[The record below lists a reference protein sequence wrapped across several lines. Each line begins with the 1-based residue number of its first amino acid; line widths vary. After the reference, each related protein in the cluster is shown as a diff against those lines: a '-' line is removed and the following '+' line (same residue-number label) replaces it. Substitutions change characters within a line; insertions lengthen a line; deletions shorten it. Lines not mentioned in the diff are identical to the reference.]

1 MTRFRLALSI
11 IALSIPTFVSAQT
24 PRPSDQAAVR
34 AVVADYIE
42 AYYTGDAARM
52 EKSLHPSYLK
62 HTISGPENRQRMS
75 ERTGLEMVEDVR
87 ASGPVNLPA
96 SEKREDISVLDVSG
110 DIASVKLTTSH
121 WVDYLTLAKWNG
133 EWKIVAVVLR
143 END

>member
-1 MTRFRLALSI
+1 MTRFALAFSI
-11 IALSIPTFVSAQT
+11 ISLSLTTFATAQT
-24 PRPSDQAAVR
+24 QMPSDQAAVR

-42 AYYTGDAARM
+42 AYYTGDAVRM

-62 HTISGPENRQRMS
+62 HTISGPESKPRMS

-87 ASGPVNLPA
+87 ATGPANLPA

-110 DIASVKLTTSH
+110 DIASAKLTTSH

-133 EWKIVAVVLR
+133 EWKIVSVVLR